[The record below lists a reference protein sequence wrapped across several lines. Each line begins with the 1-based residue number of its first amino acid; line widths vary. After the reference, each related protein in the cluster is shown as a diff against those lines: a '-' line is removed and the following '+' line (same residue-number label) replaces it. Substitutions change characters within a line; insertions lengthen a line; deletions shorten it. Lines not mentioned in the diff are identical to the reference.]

1 MNIVFLKKSVDARNK
16 SDIFYNYTID
26 VKVKNEKKYPK
37 VKQVDKEV
45 YDINVQVK
53 RKSNLRP
60 VIIGAGPAGLF
71 AGLVL
76 VNNGVKPIII
86 EQGKRVEDRKKML
99 MILLMVVS

>member
-1 MNIVFLKKSVDARNK
+1 MLRLENIKIREDLENVDVAKVACKKYKIEFSDVNEYSIFKKSVDARNK

-53 RKSNLRP
+53 RKKTMSD
-60 VIIGAGPAGLF
+60 
-71 AGLVL
+71 VL
-76 VNNGVKPIII
+76 L
-86 EQGKRVEDRKKML
+86 DF
-99 MILLMVVS
+99 